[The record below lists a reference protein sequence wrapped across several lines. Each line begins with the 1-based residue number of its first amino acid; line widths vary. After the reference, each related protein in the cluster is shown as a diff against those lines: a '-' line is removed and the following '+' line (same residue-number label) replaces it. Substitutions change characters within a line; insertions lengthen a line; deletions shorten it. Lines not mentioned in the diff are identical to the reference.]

1 MTLAFALPRLIYMT
15 LVQFSGVAGT
25 FATRADP
32 EFVSPLRL
40 NIKTAARRQR
50 KRGKVSVAHPKEG
63 GKPCCTGRIATPPPG
78 PYYASSKINRCLTR
92 SG

>member
-1 MTLAFALPRLIYMT
+1 MTLASALPRLIYMT
-15 LVQFSGVAGT
+15 LVQFSGVAST
-25 FATRADP
+25 LATRGGP
-32 EFVSPLRL
+32 FVSPLRL

-63 GKPCCTGRIATPPPG
+63 GKPCCTGRIAPR